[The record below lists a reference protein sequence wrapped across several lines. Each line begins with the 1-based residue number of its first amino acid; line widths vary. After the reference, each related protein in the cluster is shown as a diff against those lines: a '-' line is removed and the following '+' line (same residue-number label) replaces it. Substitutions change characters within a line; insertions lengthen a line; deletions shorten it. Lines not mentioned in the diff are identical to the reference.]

1 MSLINDALKRA
12 KESQPATTPAPE
24 PEQPMKPVEPAT
36 APPTSRGMPPY
47 FLPAVLIVLSGACWF
62 LIKGWE
68 TKRQAGVYP
77 APVEVKA
84 REIAP
89 APGTEAANAS
99 RQFALTESSQAATSS
114 VAATV
119 APEPAPE
126 PPRPQTVFRLQGIF
140 YRPSSP
146 SAVINTKTV
155 FIGDIVDEAK
165 VKSIDR
171 QSVTLVHD
179 GQTKV
184 LTLR

>member
-24 PEQPMKPVEPAT
+24 PEQPMKPVEPVP
-36 APPTSRGMPPY
+36 APATSRGLPPY

-62 LIKGWE
+62 IIKGWE
-68 TKRQAGVYP
+68 AKRQAGVYP
-77 APVEVKA
+77 MPVEVKA

-89 APGTEAANAS
+89 APAVSAPDAS
-99 RQFALTESSQAATSS
+99 TTSSQTTTAA
-114 VAATV
+114 VAVAIAPDA
-119 APEPAPE
+119 APEP

-155 FIGDIVDEAK
+155 FIGDTVDEAK
-165 VKSIDR
+165 VKAIDR

-184 LTLR
+184 LTLH